1 MASNSKPYEREL
13 RSRSSSQCQNMGN
26 NASTFQTSA
35 SPHITSPL
43 SKTILEMTVKVKKML
58 NLASVVYGDHE
69 QIDNDVVGIQKDTS
83 AEEEEV
89 PLKSIVMMQDFT
101 QVGEDEKLN
110 LLMMAINKL
119 NTTFQVRL
127 LHYSPS

>member
-13 RSRSSSQCQNMGN
+13 WSRSFSQCQNMGN

-35 SPHITSPL
+35 SPHITSLLP
-43 SKTILEMTVKVKKML
+43 KTILEMTVKVKKMP